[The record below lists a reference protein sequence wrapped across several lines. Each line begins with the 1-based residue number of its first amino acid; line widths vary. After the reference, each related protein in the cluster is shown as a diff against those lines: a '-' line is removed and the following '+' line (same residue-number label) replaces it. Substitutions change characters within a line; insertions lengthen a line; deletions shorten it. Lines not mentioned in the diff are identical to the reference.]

1 VARERR
7 RDEAGTYYLSE
18 VECKLSELASREENV
33 FTTLVNGFRYGVLAI
48 FLSGCIQSFPSAPPP
63 PEPPPPSGTMLKSQF
78 RIGISPEYMPLAFK
92 EAPFGLV
99 GVEVDFA
106 NKLGKDLGKT
116 IVFVETPFPELIQAL
131 VEERIDTRR
140 ATAMA
145 ITMWIAKVNSRCFA
159 LLSPVAVTQSVFC

>member
-1 VARERR
+1 
-7 RDEAGTYYLSE
+7 
-18 VECKLSELASREENV
+18 
-33 FTTLVNGFRYGVLAI
+33 
-48 FLSGCIQSFPSAPPP
+48 
-63 PEPPPPSGTMLKSQF
+63 
-78 RIGISPEYMPLAFK
+78 MPLAFK

-159 LLSPVAVTQSVFC
+159 LLSPRIRDSVRVLLEVRMDALAKKFHETQDMKVKDEIYRLRGN